1 MESPGIYGSFQLQPW
16 VLKAVGAPGIEV
28 SDFCSSESFG
38 LYFCKAC
45 GVGPFHVPRNWN
57 MSDHEW
63 LKMQGTSH
71 GQKQVDTRWGWVN
84 TCQYL
89 EYVSII
95 IYHQDEYPFTFHLHS
110 IYHPFTSHFFPKDLA
125 SVEVHVNG
133 RKHREVCKKPKPKL
147 GAVGAGSRGMPW
159 TSFFRSLKQTPQK
172 AADWRRTLQARVFW
186 ALFWAQYTILAGR
199 FWSVICWKI
208 GRNLQSVVQCVWGGI
223 GLNRDWAGFW
233 YHGIFITVFSR
244 GVISPIH
251 FWGIAK
257 RQKPAV
263 REVRW
268 GPWDRRWRSVG
279 VRDVHET
286 LYVGF
291 LGPPKAIVVQNTGKR
306 QPLDIRICIIIY
318 I

>member
-1 MESPGIYGSFQLQPW
+1 MYPTRGLPEKSATMESPGIYGSFQLQPW

-110 IYHPFTSHFFPKDLA
+110 IYHPFTSHFFPRTWPVWRCT
-125 SVEVHVNG
+125 SM
-133 RKHREVCKKPKPKL
+133 
-147 GAVGAGSRGMPW
+147 AGS
-159 TSFFRSLKQTPQK
+159 
-172 AADWRRTLQARVFW
+172 
-186 ALFWAQYTILAGR
+186 
-199 FWSVICWKI
+199 
-208 GRNLQSVVQCVWGGI
+208 
-223 GLNRDWAGFW
+223 
-233 YHGIFITVFSR
+233 
-244 GVISPIH
+244 
-251 FWGIAK
+251 
-257 RQKPAV
+257 
-263 REVRW
+263 
-268 GPWDRRWRSVG
+268 
-279 VRDVHET
+279 
-286 LYVGF
+286 
-291 LGPPKAIVVQNTGKR
+291 TGKFAKNR
-306 QPLDIRICIIIY
+306 SRSSEPSEPDPVACLGRLSFEA
-318 I
+318 